1 MTIIEAIVNVLKEHG
16 KPLSHKDIY
25 DCIINKEY
33 YSFGAKDPVAV
44 VRGKLENIA
53 MALIFLVH
61 LHEKYLL
68 RLNL

>member
-1 MTIIEAIVNVLKEHG
+1 MTIIEAIINVLKEHG

-44 VRGKLENIA
+44 VRGGN
-53 MALIFLVH
+53 
-61 LHEKYLL
+61 
-68 RLNL
+68 

>member
-1 MTIIEAIVNVLKEHG
+1 MTIIEAIINVLKEHG

-44 VRGKLENIA
+44 VGKLENIV

-61 LHEKYLL
+61 HHEKYLL
-68 RLNL
+68 KLNL

>member
-1 MTIIEAIVNVLKEHG
+1 MTIIEAIVNVLKEYG

-33 YSFGAKDPVAV
+33 YSFGAKDPVAI
-44 VRGKLENIA
+44 VRGKLENIVL
-53 MALIFLVH
+53 ALISRVH
-61 LHEKYLL
+61 HHGKYLL